1 MSAGEALQGLVELSR
16 RVECLCYPKKMLAM
30 PVTTF
35 PVLGGGATIVWN
47 SCSLVNLLVGD
58 SFFLEDLRNFRSRPP
73 PRNLKAFAFLPK
85 AFTAFLWRVRIT
97 SITDPLILCF
107 AALLCY

>member
-16 RVECLCYPKKMLAM
+16 RVECLCYPKEVLAM

-47 SCSLVNLLVGD
+47 SGSLVNLLVGD
-58 SFFLEDLRNFRSRPP
+58 SFFVEDLRNFSPHPP
-73 PRNLKAFAFLPK
+73 PPINLRAFAFLPK
-85 AFTAFLWRVRIT
+85 AFTTFLWRVRIT
-97 SITDPLILCF
+97 SITDLVLCSVIK
-107 AALLCY
+107 